1 MTIPGPWTIMMDVT
15 PAPINFL
22 KIDGDI
28 IIPPNNLDVTISA
41 NGIWVRAGSI
51 KAGTSTAPH
60 PGKINFEL
68 LGNRA
73 DAGFVFNEDTAGNK
87 IFVIN
92 GRVEIYGTV
101 PTTVW
106 TRAKSTVRRGDTRIT
121 LTSSV
126 SDWQVGDWL
135 AIGPSFSNTTEH

>member
-1 MTIPGPWTIMMDVT
+1 MMDIN

-22 KIDGDI
+22 KVDGDI
-28 IIPPNNLDVTISA
+28 IIPPNNLDVTFSA

-60 PGKINFEL
+60 PGKINIQL

-73 DAGFVFNEDTAGNK
+73 DQGFVFNEDTAGNK

-92 GRVEIYGTV
+92 GKVEIYGTV
-101 PTTVW
+101 PATTW
-106 TRAKSTVRRGDTRIT
+106 TRAKSTVRQGDTRIT

-126 SDWQVGDWL
+126 SSWQVGDWL
-135 AIGPSFSNTTEH
+135 AIGPSFSSTTQH